1 MTGDFLWAAVFDVD
15 LPLWFIFPAAL
26 QYSKWL
32 SSTID
37 DKAKLFVL
45 SALVV
50 VDVVV
55 GAVVENAP
63 TVRVDAR
70 KIMNMDDHHSTRV
83 EEVAN

>member
-1 MTGDFLWAAVFDVD
+1 MDAE
-15 LPLWFIFPAAL
+15 
-26 QYSKWL
+26 
-32 SSTID
+32 
-37 DKAKLFVL
+37 AKLFVL

-50 VDVVV
+50 VDIVL

-70 KIMNMDDHHSTRV
+70 KIMIMDDQHSARI